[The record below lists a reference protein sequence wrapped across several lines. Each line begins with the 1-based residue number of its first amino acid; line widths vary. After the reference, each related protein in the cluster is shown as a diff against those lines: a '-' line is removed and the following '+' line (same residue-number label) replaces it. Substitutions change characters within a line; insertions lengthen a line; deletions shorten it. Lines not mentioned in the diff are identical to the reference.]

1 MRLTRS
7 FCCRRLSFSNAASC
21 PHCGKGFP
29 PGSLDAKATQEDKAF
44 DQRSHALF
52 LIAFLVLPLMPFFIP
67 FTTT

>member
-7 FCCRRLSFSNAASC
+7 FCCRCLCFTNATSC

-29 PGSLDAKATQEDKAF
+29 PGSLDEKAENEDKAF
-44 DQRSHALF
+44 DQRSHVLF
-52 LIAFLVLPLMPFFIP
+52 LVALLVLPVVLFFIP